1 MMGTLP
7 DFRGRGAAS
16 LMLQWVTEFADQHDQ
31 VCGAEVP
38 GEDLKLFSKYGFERR
53 GTIRLNLKDGTVLPV
68 AVLLREPRKSADH

>member
-16 LMLQWVTEFADQHDQ
+16 LMLQWVTGFADQHGQ

-38 GEDLKLFSKYGFERR
+38 GEDFKLFSKYGFENS
-53 GTIRLNLKDGTVLPV
+53 GTITLDLKDGTILPV
-68 AVLLREPRKSADH
+68 AVLLREPKKGVDS